1 MKRKLI
7 AKTFAGLEDVLA
19 KELEQ
24 LGAED
29 IEKGIRMVSFSGD
42 KAMLYR
48 ANFCLRTAVKILM
61 PIKEFK
67 AKNADEVY
75 NVVKAIEWSDYMDNT
90 STFIVESVVFS
101 EEFRH
106 SRFAAYRVK
115 DAIADYFREKTGK
128 RPNVSISNP
137 DIRINIHIAENDVTI
152 SLDSSGESLHQ
163 RGYRVGTV
171 KAPLNEVLAAGMIM
185 LTGWNGECDLIDP
198 MCGSGTILIEA
209 ALIARNIYPGVF
221 RKEFAFERWK
231 DFDAEM
237 FEAIYND
244 DTQEREFNHKI
255 YGYDINRTAVAT
267 ALENAKSAGVGDV
280 VTVAQQ
286 DVRDFQ
292 QPEEKAIMITNP
304 PYGERITT
312 DDILGLYADFGSV
325 LKRSFVGNDAWI
337 LSYHEECFVKI
348 GFRPS
353 TRIILYNG
361 SLECEFRKY
370 QVFEGKLN
378 ERRSEGLDIKTDEDR
393 LRNLKFKG
401 HKRVQE
407 PREDEDEETDDVY
420 SKEPKLNRY
429 NFKWGD
435 RKSGYE
441 KEDEHHF
448 KSRPFSR
455 PYGKSDDGERKDRP
469 FRSRRDGDEHPFKS
483 RHDDGDRPFRPRRD
497 DGDYPFKSR
506 RDGADSRSSRDG
518 FKSRRGEGFGKR
530 NDSDHYGKGRGK
542 GTFDKSNHSD
552 KRSDRKPGRPSFDS
566 DGRPIKE

>member
-19 KELEQ
+19 KELER

-42 KAMLYR
+42 KTMLYR
-48 ANFCLRTAVKILM
+48 ANFCLRTAVKVLM

-75 NVVKAIEWSDYMDNT
+75 SEVKGIEWSDYMDND
-90 STFIVESVVFS
+90 STFIVEAVVFS

-115 DAIADYFREKTGK
+115 DAIVDYFREKTGK

-163 RGYRVGTV
+163 RGYRVGSV

-185 LTGWNGECDLIDP
+185 LAGWDGECDLIDP
-198 MCGSGTILIEA
+198 MCGSGTILVEA

-221 RKEFAFERWK
+221 RKEYAFERWK
-231 DFDAEM
+231 DFDSDM

-244 DTQEREFNHKI
+244 DSQEREFNHRI
-255 YGYDINRTAVAT
+255 YGYDINRAAVFTAQ
-267 ALENAKSAGVGDV
+267 ENVKSAGVTDV
-280 VTVAQQ
+280 VAVDQQ
-286 DVRDFQ
+286 DVRNFQ
-292 QPEEKAIMITNP
+292 QPAEKAVMITNP

-312 DDILGLYADFGSV
+312 DDILGLYGDIGTV
-325 LKRSFVGNDAWI
+325 LKRSFAGNDAWI
-337 LSYHEECFVKI
+337 LSYHEECFMKI

-370 QVFEGKLN
+370 QVFEGKLGD
-378 ERRSEGLDIKTDEDR
+378 RRREGLDIKTEEDR
-393 LRNLKFKG
+393 LRNSKFKG

-407 PREDEDEETDDVY
+407 HGEEEETGDSVY
-420 SKEPKLNRY
+420 SNDPQLGRH

-435 RKSGYE
+435 RKPGYE
-441 KEDEHHF
+441 KDDEHYF
-448 KSRPFSR
+448 RSKPFSK
-455 PYGKSDDGERKDRP
+455 PYGKDKREDGERR
-469 FRSRRDGDEHPFKS
+469 E
-483 RHDDGDRPFRPRRD
+483 RPFRPRRTN
-497 DGDYPFKSR
+497 DGERPA
-506 RDGADSRSSRDG
+506 RDGY
-518 FKSRRGEGFGKR
+518 KPRRGDAGDR
-530 NDSDHYGKGRGK
+530 HHDSNRFDKGRGK
-542 GTFDKSNHSD
+542 RPYDKPE
-552 KRSDRKPGRPSFDS
+552 RRTDRKPGRLSFDS
-566 DGRPIKE
+566 EGHPIKQ

>member
-19 KELEQ
+19 KELER

-48 ANFCLRTAVKILM
+48 ANFCLRTAVKVLM

-75 NVVKAIEWSDYMDNT
+75 SEVKGIEWSEYMDND
-90 STFIVESVVFS
+90 SSFIVEAVVFS
-101 EEFRH
+101 DEFRH

-163 RGYRVGTV
+163 RGYRVGSV
-171 KAPLNEVLAAGMIM
+171 KAPINEVLAAGMIM
-185 LTGWNGECDLIDP
+185 LTGWDGECDLIDP
-198 MCGSGTILIEA
+198 MCGSGTILVEA

-231 DFDAEM
+231 DFDSDL

-244 DTQEREFNHKI
+244 DSQEREFNHKI
-255 YGYDINRTAVAT
+255 YGYDINRAAVFTAQ
-267 ALENAKSAGVGDV
+267 ENSKSAGVGDV
-280 VTVAQQ
+280 VTVGQQ

-292 QPEEKAIMITNP
+292 QPAEKAVMITNP

-312 DDILGLYADFGSV
+312 DDILGLYGDIGTV
-325 LKRSFVGNDAWI
+325 LKHSFVGNDAWI
-337 LSYHEECFVKI
+337 LSYHEECFMRI

-370 QVFEGKLN
+370 QVFEGKLGD
-378 ERRSEGLDIKTDEDR
+378 RRREGLDIKTDEDR
-393 LRNLKFKG
+393 LRNSKFKG

-407 PREDEDEETDDVY
+407 QTDGEEDKDDGVY
-420 SKEPKLNRY
+420 SKEPQLGRH

-435 RKSGYE
+435 RKPGYE
-441 KEDEHHF
+441 RDDDHYF
-448 KSRPFSR
+448 KSKPFSR
-455 PYGKSDDGERKDRP
+455 PYGKDKRDDRERP
-469 FRSRRDGDEHPFKS
+469 E
-483 RHDDGDRPFRPRRD
+483 RPFRPRRD
-497 DGDYPFKSR
+497 NDGERPAKDGFRPK
-506 RDGADSRSSRDG
+506 RDNDGERPARDG
-518 FKSRRGEGFGKR
+518 FRPKRRDDDGRHRDSGKF
-530 NDSDHYGKGRGK
+530 DKGRGRK
-542 GTFDKSNHSD
+542 PFDKQD
-552 KRSDRKPGRPSFDS
+552 RRTDRKPGRLSFDS
-566 DGRPIKE
+566 DGRPIKK

>member
-19 KELEQ
+19 KELER

-48 ANFCLRTAVKILM
+48 ANFCLRTAVKVLM

-75 NVVKAIEWSDYMDNT
+75 SEVKGIEWSEYMDND
-90 STFIVESVVFS
+90 SSFIVEAVVFS

-163 RGYRVGTV
+163 RGYRVGSV
-171 KAPLNEVLAAGMIM
+171 KAPINEVLAAGMIM
-185 LTGWNGECDLIDP
+185 LTGWDGECDLIDP
-198 MCGSGTILIEA
+198 MCGSGTILVEA

-231 DFDAEM
+231 DFDSDL

-244 DTQEREFNHKI
+244 DSQEREFNHKI
-255 YGYDINRTAVAT
+255 YGYDINRAAVFTAQ
-267 ALENAKSAGVGDV
+267 ENAKSAGVGDV
-280 VTVAQQ
+280 VTVGQQ

-292 QPEEKAIMITNP
+292 QPAEKAVMITNP

-312 DDILGLYADFGSV
+312 DDILGLYGDIGTV
-325 LKRSFVGNDAWI
+325 LKHSFVGNDAWI
-337 LSYHEECFVKI
+337 LSYHEECFMRI

-370 QVFEGKLN
+370 QVFEGKLGD
-378 ERRSEGLDIKTDEDR
+378 RRREGLDIKTDEDR
-393 LRNLKFKG
+393 LRNSKFKG

-407 PREDEDEETDDVY
+407 QNEGEEDKDDGVY
-420 SKEPKLNRY
+420 SKEPQLGRH

-435 RKSGYE
+435 RKPGYE
-441 KEDEHHF
+441 RDDDHYF
-448 KSRPFSR
+448 KSKPFSR
-455 PYGKSDDGERKDRP
+455 PYGKDKRDDRERP
-469 FRSRRDGDEHPFKS
+469 E
-483 RHDDGDRPFRPRRD
+483 RPFRPRRD
-497 DGDYPFKSR
+497 NDGERP
-506 RDGADSRSSRDG
+506 ARDG
-518 FKSRRGEGFGKR
+518 FRPKRRDDDGRHRDSGKF
-530 NDSDHYGKGRGK
+530 DKGRGRK
-542 GTFDKSNHSD
+542 PFDKQE
-552 KRSDRKPGRPSFDS
+552 RRTDRKPGRLSFDS
-566 DGRPIKE
+566 DGRPIKK